1 MNEKMTLEEFVRHAD
16 PIPDVNVEQHPL
28 FPLLEKY
35 MDDAT
40 VAHNHAKKALKQGDY
55 RSAYWNA
62 LHAIGCYAAAHAAVE
77 KDDKITATAHATHA
91 YLAAIAGAKSEQPHL
106 YLQHAYSKPGLLS
119 SKDATRYKVRPKL
132 RWKDRKMY
140 CGEIFLAEAFH
151 DYPENSRSTFE
162 CEDMVFEH
170 YGRNFTR
177 HWATESQKG
186 KTLETVL
193 EEIYTN
199 GFEEIKIKPDGDS
212 WKYELDWCDDVFIDI
227 GDKRQFLFGNAGN
240 LFLDRH
246 FIGHLYAN
254 GRNEFCYDP
263 TYFRQQVFM
272 KADGRLLQDGRLIVP
287 AETNPRD
294 VVEAIVQDALSLLDV
309 ELVPR

>member
-1 MNEKMTLEEFVRHAD
+1 MYEKMTIEEFVKNANPVPDDVFAEEFLPDQWERYMNDARAAYANALIAMRHGM
-16 PIPDVNVEQHPL
+16 L
-28 FPLLEKY
+28 
-35 MDDAT
+35 
-40 VAHNHAKKALKQGDY
+40 HA
-55 RSAYWNA
+55 AYWNA
-62 LHAIGCYAAAHAAVE
+62 LDAIGCYAAAHVAHR
-77 KDDKITATAHATHA
+77 DDSDVLANSKATHA

-119 SKDATRYKVRPKL
+119 SKDAARYKVRPKL

-199 GFEEIKIKPDGDS
+199 GIEEIKIKPDGDS

-287 AETNPRD
+287 AETNPRN
-294 VVEAIVQDALSLLDV
+294 VVEAIVQNTLSLLDV